1 MSLVLTVA
9 NGVWLKVNM
18 KIDKPITEILRRVER
33 PSGVYAGVQYPKSM
47 FDLRDAIQMQA
58 FESVRAGA

>member
-9 NGVWLKVNM
+9 NDVWLDFIT
-18 KIDKPITEILRRVER
+18 KIDNPITEILRRVEC
-33 PSGVYAGVQYPKSM
+33 PSGVYAGVQYPDGM